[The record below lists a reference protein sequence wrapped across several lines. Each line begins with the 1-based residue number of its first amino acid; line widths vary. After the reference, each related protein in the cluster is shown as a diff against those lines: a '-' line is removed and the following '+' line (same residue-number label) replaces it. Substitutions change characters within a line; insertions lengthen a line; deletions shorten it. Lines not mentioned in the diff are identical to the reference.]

1 MAEKNL
7 DFDTV
12 IDRRHTNCLKYD
24 FAKRRGMP
32 EDVQPFWVADMDF
45 RISSYIQEAIV
56 KQAEHGIFGYSEVQ
70 EEYFSAVQA
79 WMKKHYNWDVDSKW
93 LIKTPGIVFAL
104 AMAVKAFTNE
114 GDGVLIQQPVYYPF
128 HEVIEDNGRKIVDNT
143 LVLDENGGYQMD
155 FKKFEEQVVKE
166 QVKLFFLCNPH
177 NPGGRAWTKEEL
189 EKIGDICYKHQVI
202 VVSDE
207 IHADFTWKGKHHVF
221 ANIKEEYKEI
231 TITCTSPTK
240 TFNIAG
246 LQISNIFIANPKLK
260 KKFRKQVDAAGYSQL
275 NAIGLAACEAAY
287 RDGEEWYEAVCT
299 YIQNNISYT
308 KEYLEKYIP
317 EVKMMVPE
325 ATYLV
330 WMDFRGLQL
339 SDEALED
346 LIVNK
351 AGLWLD
357 SGAIFGEA
365 GKGFQRI
372 NIACPRVTLTEG
384 LDKLKNAVQ
393 SL

>member
-32 EDVQPFWVADMDF
+32 ENVQPFWVADMDF
-45 RISSYIQEAIV
+45 KISSYIQEAIV

-70 EEYFSAVQA
+70 EEYFTIVQA
-79 WMKKHYNWDVDSKW
+79 WMKKHYNWNVDIKW

-104 AMAVKAFTNE
+104 AMAVKAFTEE
-114 GDGVLIQQPVYYPF
+114 GDKVLIQQPIYYPF
-128 HEVIEDNGRKIVDNT
+128 SEVIEDNGRQIVNST
-143 LVLDENGGYQMD
+143 LVLDENGRYQID
-155 FKKFEEQVVKE
+155 FNDFEEKIVKE
-166 QVKLFFLCNPH
+166 KIKLFFLCNPH
-177 NPGGRAWTKEEL
+177 NPGGRVWAKEEL
-189 EKIGDICYKHQVI
+189 EKIGDICCKHQVI

-207 IHADFTWKGKHHVF
+207 IHADFVWNGKHHVF
-221 ANIKEEYKEI
+221 ANVKEEYKDI

-246 LQISNIFIANPKLK
+246 LQISNIFIANSKLK
-260 KKFRKQVDAAGYSQL
+260 HQFRKQVDAAGYSQL

-287 RDGEEWYEAVCT
+287 RDGEEWYTAVCA
-299 YIQNNISYT
+299 YIKQNIVYT
-308 KEYLEKYIP
+308 KEYLQEHIP
-317 EVKMMVPE
+317 EVKMMEPDG
-325 ATYLV
+325 TYLV
-330 WMDFRGLQL
+330 WMDFRGLHL
-339 SDEALED
+339 SSRELED
-346 LIVNK
+346 LIVKK

-365 GKGFQRI
+365 GQGFQRI
-372 NIACPRVTLTEG
+372 NVACPRVTLTEG
-384 LDKLKNAVQ
+384 LEKLQKAIHG
-393 SL
+393 